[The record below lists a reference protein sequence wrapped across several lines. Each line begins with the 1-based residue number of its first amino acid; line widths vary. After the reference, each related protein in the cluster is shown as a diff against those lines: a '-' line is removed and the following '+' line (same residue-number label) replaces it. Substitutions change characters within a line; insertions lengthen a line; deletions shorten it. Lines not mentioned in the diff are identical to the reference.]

1 MPCITG
7 HKPSNLTF
15 NNEKKIMLRCK
26 IGDLAYITKGTN
38 VGRLV
43 DILPSPSPHG
53 YGWWAVQVLGPAVPA
68 SYDSTIKNTKTGSIE
83 DHRLRPIR
91 DNNGTDEMLAL
102 TDRPSTNG

>member
-1 MPCITG
+1 
-7 HKPSNLTF
+7 
-15 NNEKKIMLRCK
+15 MLRCK

-53 YGWWAVQVLGPAVPA
+53 YGWWAVRVVGPAVPA
-68 SYDSTIKNTKTGSIE
+68 SYDSTVKHTHTGSVE

-91 DNNGTDEMLAL
+91 DNNGTDEMLTITNRL
-102 TDRPSTNG
+102 STGG